1 MLGEENTFTL
11 FVLTGGI
18 FRARF
23 HQNNDG
29 ACSRKLGKDYHGQ
42 TKEEFP
48 RGHLG
53 QCTMKR
59 MSCTVY
65 H

>member
-29 ACSRKLGKDYHGQ
+29 ACSRKLGKDYHWQ

-48 RGHLG
+48 RGHLT
-53 QCTMKR
+53 Q
-59 MSCTVY
+59 
-65 H
+65 